1 MSKKCA
7 KSYLGITQ
15 NVLILWILFRNLFFF
30 FFGLQS
36 VQSYNVVVINTYCIS
51 SVGTNEKFDLN
62 SVVTLSCLK
71 TLESIVLIVYK
82 TKFCY
87 LLYFQN
93 FFLFFRKILSPFC
106 FLIFVN
112 ICFSSVFFPKRLF
125 WGKRGTYQAY
135 STTDTVFFNTNFNA
149 QWANYIYTYIFW
161 SVNIW

>member
-1 MSKKCA
+1 MCGLFQISKIHKFSSEQEMCKVLSWNHTKCVNSLNPFQ
-7 KSYLGITQ
+7 KS
-15 NVLILWILFRNLFFF
+15 FFF

-125 WGKRGTYQAY
+125 
-135 STTDTVFFNTNFNA
+135 
-149 QWANYIYTYIFW
+149 
-161 SVNIW
+161 